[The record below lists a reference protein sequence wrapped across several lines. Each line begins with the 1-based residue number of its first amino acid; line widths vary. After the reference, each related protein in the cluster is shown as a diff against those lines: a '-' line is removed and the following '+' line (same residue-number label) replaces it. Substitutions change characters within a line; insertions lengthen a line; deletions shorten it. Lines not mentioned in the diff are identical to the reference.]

1 MSTNAAQ
8 KTNTAPNKIM
18 WFHYAIVLAFCFL
31 FRFLPGFAGITPLGM
46 GILGSFI
53 GAIYGWIFIDMLWT
67 SLMALLAIGIS
78 IGMNQMYA
86 ASLGSITIIA
96 LIFCMPLIGVCNE
109 TGAFQWLIDKLL
121 TNKFMQGKAWVTIW
135 LILLIAWFMGCH
147 NPIIMGMIFC
157 SFATSIFKQVGIGKN
172 EKLPIFMYLGIAYAA
187 MMGQIL
193 FPFISTGLTL
203 IMAYNAMFPDFPID
217 FVRYLAFMIPSGII
231 MVTIYTLLMKFVF
244 RVDASKVAN
253 YKQTGEAKKITK
265 DQRNALIVFIIFIV
279 LNIMSSLPLG
289 AIKQFLSIF
298 GIGGFVFALLGFMM
312 VFMKKED
319 GSPFCDV
326 ERGLKAVHWGQI
338 LMVGYIMVIATY
350 MNRPETGISAAMAAL
365 LQPFTTLPPL
375 VFVILALLFACIMT
389 NVANNMIVVVL
400 VMPVMF
406 NFAAIIGMAPTG
418 MIALLFLLAQF
429 ALATPAA
436 SPVTAICMT
445 QELADASQMSKAALK
460 VIPLLFICSM
470 VIGWPLAQLLF

>member
-1 MSTNAAQ
+1 MGMDVAQ
-8 KTNTAPNKIM
+8 KKVHWI
-18 WFHYAIVLAFCFL
+18 HYVIVLAFCFL
-31 FRFLPGFAGITPLGM
+31 FRFIPGFAGITPLGM

-67 SLMALLAIGIS
+67 SLMALLAIGLS

-86 ASLGSITIIA
+86 ASLGSITIVA

-121 TNKFMQGKAWVTIW
+121 TNKFMQGKAWITIW
-135 LILLIAWFMGCH
+135 LILLIAWFLGSQ
-147 NPIIMGMIFC
+147 NPIIMGVIFC

-203 IMAYNAMFPDFPID
+203 IMAYNAMFPNFPID
-217 FVRYLAFMIPSGII
+217 FVRYLAFMIPAGIF
-231 MVTIYTLLMKFVF
+231 MVTVYTLLMKFVF
-244 RVDASKVAN
+244 RVDASKVAD

-265 DQRNALIVFIIFIV
+265 DQRNALIVFVIFIV
-279 LNIMSSLPLG
+279 LNILSSLPLG
-289 AIKQFLSIF
+289 PIKEFLGLF
-298 GIGGFVFALLGFMM
+298 GLGGFIFILLAFMM

-319 GSPFCDV
+319 GTPFCDV
-326 ERGLKAVHWGQI
+326 EKGLKTVNWGQI

-350 MNRPETGISAAMAAL
+350 MNQPSTGISVAMSAM
-365 LQPFTTLPPL
+365 LQPFTALPPL
-375 VFVILALLFACIMT
+375 VFVVLALLFACIMT

-406 NFAAIIGMAPTG
+406 NFASVIGMAPTG
-418 MIALLFLLAQF
+418 MICLLFLLAQF

-436 SPVTAICMT
+436 SPVTAVCMT
-445 QELADASQMSKAALK
+445 QELADAGEMSKAALK
-460 VIPLLFICSM
+460 IIPLLFIFSLL
-470 VIGWPLAQLLF
+470 VGWPLAQILF

>member
-1 MSTNAAQ
+1 MGMDVAQ
-8 KTNTAPNKIM
+8 KKVHWI
-18 WFHYAIVLAFCFL
+18 HYVIVLAFCFL
-31 FRFLPGFAGITPLGM
+31 FRFIPGFAGITPLGM

-67 SLMALLAIGIS
+67 SLMALLAIGLS

-86 ASLGSITIIA
+86 ASLGSITIVA

-121 TNKFMQGKAWVTIW
+121 TNKFMQGKAWITIW
-135 LILLIAWFMGCH
+135 LILLIAWFLGSQ
-147 NPIIMGMIFC
+147 NPIIMGVIFC

-203 IMAYNAMFPDFPID
+203 IMAYNAMFPNFPID
-217 FVRYLAFMIPSGII
+217 FVRYLAFMIPAGIF
-231 MVTIYTLLMKFVF
+231 MVTVYTLLMKFVF
-244 RVDASKVAN
+244 RVDASKVAD

-265 DQRNALIVFIIFIV
+265 DQRNALIVFVIFIV
-279 LNIMSSLPLG
+279 LNILSSLPLG
-289 AIKQFLSIF
+289 PIKEFLGLF
-298 GIGGFVFALLGFMM
+298 GLGGFIFILLAFMM

-319 GSPFCDV
+319 GTPFCDV
-326 ERGLKAVHWGQI
+326 EKGLKTVNWGQI

-350 MNRPETGISAAMAAL
+350 MNQPSTGISVAMSAM
-365 LQPFTTLPPL
+365 LQPFTALPPL
-375 VFVILALLFACIMT
+375 VFVVLALLFACVMT

-406 NFAAIIGMAPTG
+406 NFASVIGMAPTG
-418 MIALLFLLAQF
+418 MICLLFLLAQF

-436 SPVTAICMT
+436 SPVTAVCMT
-445 QELADASQMSKAALK
+445 QELADASEMSKAALK
-460 VIPLLFICSM
+460 VIPLLFVFSLL
-470 VIGWPLAQLLF
+470 VGWPLAQILF

>member
-1 MSTNAAQ
+1 
-8 KTNTAPNKIM
+8 
-18 WFHYAIVLAFCFL
+18 
-31 FRFLPGFAGITPLGM
+31 
-46 GILGSFI
+46 
-53 GAIYGWIFIDMLWT
+53 
-67 SLMALLAIGIS
+67 
-78 IGMNQMYA
+78 
-86 ASLGSITIIA
+86 
-96 LIFCMPLIGVCNE
+96 
-109 TGAFQWLIDKLL
+109 
-121 TNKFMQGKAWVTIW
+121 
-135 LILLIAWFMGCH
+135 
-147 NPIIMGMIFC
+147 
-157 SFATSIFKQVGIGKN
+157 
-172 EKLPIFMYLGIAYAA
+172 
-187 MMGQIL
+187 
-193 FPFISTGLTL
+193 
-203 IMAYNAMFPDFPID
+203 
-217 FVRYLAFMIPSGII
+217 
-231 MVTIYTLLMKFVF
+231 
-244 RVDASKVAN
+244 
-253 YKQTGEAKKITK
+253 
-265 DQRNALIVFIIFIV
+265 
-279 LNIMSSLPLG
+279 
-289 AIKQFLSIF
+289 
-298 GIGGFVFALLGFMM
+298 MM

-326 ERGLKAVHWGQI
+326 ERGLKTVHWGQI

-365 LQPFTTLPPL
+365 LRPFTTLPPL
-375 VFVILALLFACIMT
+375 VCVVLALLFACIMT

>member
-1 MSTNAAQ
+1 MGMDVAQ
-8 KTNTAPNKIM
+8 KKVHWI
-18 WFHYAIVLAFCFL
+18 HYVIVLAFCFL
-31 FRFLPGFAGITPLGM
+31 FRFIPGFAGITPLGM

-67 SLMALLAIGIS
+67 SLMALLAIGLS

-86 ASLGSITIIA
+86 ASLGSITIVA

-121 TNKFMQGKAWVTIW
+121 TNKFMQGKAWITIW
-135 LILLIAWFMGCH
+135 LILLIAWFLGSQ
-147 NPIIMGMIFC
+147 NPIIMGVIFC

-203 IMAYNAMFPDFPID
+203 IMAYNAMFPNFPID
-217 FVRYLAFMIPSGII
+217 FVRYLAFMIPAGIF
-231 MVTIYTLLMKFVF
+231 MVTVYTLLMKFVF
-244 RVDASKVAN
+244 RVDASKVAD

-265 DQRNALIVFIIFIV
+265 DQRNALIVFVIFIV
-279 LNIMSSLPLG
+279 LNILSSLPLG
-289 AIKQFLSIF
+289 PIKEFLGLF
-298 GIGGFVFALLGFMM
+298 GLGGFIFILLAFMM

-319 GSPFCDV
+319 GTPFCDV
-326 ERGLKAVHWGQI
+326 EKGLKTVNWGQI

-350 MNRPETGISAAMAAL
+350 MNQPSTGISVAMSAM
-365 LQPFTTLPPL
+365 LQPFTALPPL
-375 VFVILALLFACIMT
+375 VFVVLALLFACIMT

-406 NFAAIIGMAPTG
+406 NFASVIGMAPTG
-418 MIALLFLLAQF
+418 MICLLFLLAQF

-436 SPVTAICMT
+436 SPVTAVCMT
-445 QELADASQMSKAALK
+445 QELADAGEMSKAALK
-460 VIPLLFICSM
+460 IIPLLFVFSLL
-470 VIGWPLAQLLF
+470 VGWPLAQILF